1 MEIPVTDTLA
11 GTPPRSSG
19 KAGFNALTS
28 DDFLHLM
35 IVQLQNQDPL
45 EPASNQELMQQL
57 ATIRNMELSST
68 LTNSI
73 RTLADQQRSGSAAAL
88 IGSYVTARVPE
99 GAAGIPPVEGL
110 VNAIRFSERGQVV
123 LELVGGAEMPI
134 ADIEQVAGLDSLV
147 GQLVQF
153 HDPAAPDGSEPLVGQ
168 VVDVAIDG
176 AGKTVLSVDTGEAQP
191 RTVPLRNVI
200 SFSRLRADDFVAPV
214 SA

>member
-11 GTPPRSSG
+11 GTAPRPSG

-28 DDFLHLM
+28 EDFLKLM

-73 RTLADQQRSGSAAAL
+73 RPLADQQRSGSAAAL

-99 GAAGIPPVEGL
+99 GAAGIPPIEGL
-110 VNAIRFSERGQVV
+110 VNAVRFSERGQVV

-147 GQLVQF
+147 GQLVEF
-153 HDPAAPDGSEPLVGQ
+153 EDPSASAGSEPLVGR
-168 VVDVAIDG
+168 VIDIAIDG

-191 RTVPLRNVI
+191 RIVPLRNVI
-200 SFSRLRADDFVAPV
+200 SFSPIRADDFAVPL